1 MHGVEALR
9 LVGGQ
14 VADAAR
20 HHGEAARLDHREYLP
35 EGTCADRVG
44 FDDEEGAFGH
54 ESLPAF
60 RRTSCMVA
68 PSRAGLGD
76 SVTRAASSAAIFSAA
91 VHSPPDMIGPAA
103 PMRLPLGAVFPAM
116 RLTTGFVTC
125 GVMNAAASP
134 SAVPP
139 ISPIMIT
146 ASVPSSSWKR
156 RSASMKPVPMIGSPP
171 MPMHVD
177 WPIPSCVS

>member
-1 MHGVEALR
+1 
-9 LVGGQ
+9 
-14 VADAAR
+14 
-20 HHGEAARLDHREYLP
+20 HREDLA

-91 VHSPPDMIGPAA
+91 VPLPPAMIAPAC
-103 PMRLPLGAVFPAM
+103 PMRLPLGAVCPAM
-116 RLTTGFVTC
+116 KLTTGFVTC
-125 GVMNAAASP
+125 RLTHAAP
-134 SAVPP
+134 
-139 ISPIMIT
+139 
-146 ASVPSSSWKR
+146 
-156 RSASMKPVPMIGSPP
+156 
-171 MPMHVD
+171 
-177 WPIPSCVS
+177 